1 MDPKFV
7 AQLLDVSALIQQK
20 ETLEE
25 GLRDLARMTAHSLA
39 ASRCSVMLLTEDD
52 GERRLRLCSHYGE
65 MPPEAYAEVVPL
77 DQGIA
82 GQVVASGEPLLIEDI
97 GRSPFAGYGRRV
109 PGTGPSL
116 MSAPVPVAD
125 TIIGVINVSEPMDRA
140 RFSEPDLQ
148 LLRVFSLFVGKSIQ
162 VFQLQRLAES
172 RVLQMAH
179 ALDDRERRGGGER
192 RPISPDPARLAKMVA
207 KAFYR
212 ELATAGFGPNAI
224 IAVSSQVLSELNDNL
239 GRHRSRLERR
249 QSDG

>member
-1 MDPKFV
+1 MDHQFV

-25 GLRDLARMTAHSLA
+25 GLRDLARMTAQSLGA
-39 ASRCSVMLLTEDD
+39 GRCSVMLLTEDE

-65 MPPEAYAEVVPL
+65 MPPEAYAEAVPL

-82 GQVVASGEPLLIEDI
+82 GHVAAWGQALLIEDI
-97 GRSPFAGYGRRV
+97 GRSSFAGQGCHG
-109 PGTGPSL
+109 PGGSPSL

-125 TIIGVINVSEPMDRA
+125 TIVGVINVSEPLDRPC
-140 RFSEPDLQ
+140 FIEPDLH

-179 ALDDRERRGGGER
+179 ALEDRGRQGDERK
-192 RPISPDPARLAKMVA
+192 PISPNPARLAKMVA

-224 IAVSSQVLSELNDNL
+224 IAVSSQVLSELNENL
-239 GRHRSRLERR
+239 GRYRSRLERTKT
-249 QSDG
+249 DG